1 MRRFDTPDAVDDRA
15 RIAGLMLACV
25 ALTAL
30 GGGVLGTTERW
41 GLFALIAAPAVA
53 GCVMLLVGQVRR
65 FEVNVF
71 LLTFAASVAWYLG
84 PLVLGALP
92 GSPLTLPVDVRQ
104 TSRSLAVV
112 SISLAPLV
120 VAYWVF
126 PRPVLRVDWDAI
138 VEGRGLLTGVLTAF
152 AVLQTILIW
161 SGVWTY
167 GAGREGGLVKSVLS
181 VTTVASLFTGVASG
195 ALAGF
200 YARRRGVFDALSM
213 AMIGVTVICLLWALI
228 AGRRPLAIATV
239 LSMTAFFAVFWRGQ
253 SLRTRGLQGAAAGLL
268 ALVVIGAGWQTFF
281 TIRLATYAV
290 QQGAAMPNVADL
302 FRRSQALDGVLA
314 RQGYRQNLSTRPMI
328 IETVNA
334 FGRTATGRL
343 NGHAAANA
351 VLTAA
356 PEALFPG
363 KPAWEARG
371 SDTEAL
377 WTRKL
382 GATRSDWSMTLL
394 VEGYSDFGYA
404 GLLIY
409 LMLVQ
414 GLALLLRWA
423 AFGDRTAE
431 AMAALAIL
439 TQTLNVEI
447 SLSTYLATGRNVL
460 LLMAGW
466 WLLSRLVGRAWARPP
481 VLPDRAAKAV

>member
-1 MRRFDTPDAVDDRA
+1 
-15 RIAGLMLACV
+15 MLGCI
-25 ALTAL
+25 ALTCL
-30 GGGVLGTTERW
+30 GGLVLGASERW
-41 GLFALIAAPAVA
+41 GPFALIVAPAVA
-53 GCVMLLVGQVRR
+53 GCLVLVVGQVRR
-65 FEVNVF
+65 FAVNVF
-71 LLTFAASVAWYLG
+71 LLTFAASVIWYVG

-120 VAYWVF
+120 AAYWFF
-126 PRPVLRVDWDAI
+126 PRPVLRVDWSAVLD
-138 VEGRGLLTGVLTAF
+138 RHGLLTGVLVAF
-152 AVLQTILIW
+152 AFVQTVLIW

-167 GAGREGGLVKSVLS
+167 GAGRDGGLVKSLLS
-181 VTTVASLFTGVASG
+181 VTTVASLFAGVGSA

-200 YARRRGVFDALSM
+200 YARRRGLFDALSLTM
-213 AMIGVTVICLLWALI
+213 LVATVISLLWALI
-228 AGRRPLAIATV
+228 AGRRPLALATV
-239 LSMTAFFAVFWRGQ
+239 LAMAAFFAVFWSGQ
-253 SLRTRGLQGAAAGLL
+253 SMRTRTLQGAAATVL
-268 ALVVIGAGWQTFF
+268 ALIVIAAGWQTFF
-281 TIRLATYAV
+281 AIRLATYAI
-290 QQGAAMPNVADL
+290 QQGAGMPNVVEL
-302 FRRSQALDGVLA
+302 VRRSQALDGVLA

-334 FGRTATGRL
+334 FERTATGRL
-343 NGHAAANA
+343 NGEAAANA
-351 VLTAA
+351 VLTAV

-377 WTRKL
+377 WARKL

-394 VEGYSDFGYA
+394 IEGFSDFGYA

-466 WLLSRLVGRAWARPP
+466 WLLSRLVGRVWARAP